1 MSPAFTPPAT
11 CGSNVSMQDTPKRN
25 DDAYVRAGGPYA
37 DLIREL
43 VESGRYESASEVVLH
58 ALSLLR
64 DQELLRKDR
73 LKAEI
78 DKGVES
84 ADRGDLIPADEVFA
98 RLRSEI
104 RERTAKS
111 GA

>member
-1 MSPAFTPPAT
+1 MVDFR
-11 CGSNVSMQDTPKRN
+11 MQDTPKRN
-25 DDAYVRAGGPYA
+25 DEAYVRAGGPYA

-43 VESGRYESASEVVLH
+43 VESGRYESSAEALLD

-64 DQELLRKDR
+64 DQELLRKARQDW

-78 DKGVES
+78 DKGIES
-84 ADRGDLIPADEVFA
+84 ADRGELIPADEVFA

-104 RERTAKS
+104 RDRAAKPE
-111 GA
+111 A